1 MNLDYKFGVII
12 DGNFHHIQINEAI
25 TEFVDIDPP
34 YVGHLQ
40 QSRKVSFSQY
50 SNGQLVIVSKGW
62 KVQETK
68 KVGEIPDYLLQEI
81 MKKTTRSAHFDNS
94 TI

>member
-1 MNLDYKFGVII
+1 MNLDYKFGII
-12 DGNFHHIQINEAI
+12 IKGDFHDIQISETP
-25 TEFVDIDPP
+25 TEILDTDPP
-34 YVGHLQ
+34 YVGFPQ

-68 KVGEIPDYLLQEI
+68 KVGEISDYLLQEI
-81 MKKTTRSAHFDNS
+81 MKEDTRSVP
-94 TI
+94 IR